1 MKIFQLAMVII
12 EVSDISFQR
21 EYFGEEVQIMLEE
34 EVDAERGDVGERRG
48 LLTRSRENGGARKVS
63 NPFQMFWCFQRVKER
78 RGIKLLPWKRSACW
92 RAGGGGGGGA
102 SLAKAT

>member
-1 MKIFQLAMVII
+1 
-12 EVSDISFQR
+12 
-21 EYFGEEVQIMLEE
+21 MLEE

-63 NPFQMFWCFQRVKER
+63 DPFQMFWCFQRVKER

-92 RAGGGGGGGA
+92 HLSPNVSTSVRIFGSAEVRHTTMGTLSGF
-102 SLAKAT
+102 